1 MDPFFQPHW
10 TRTLDA
16 SHSRRAAPG
25 SLQRV
30 SGRALAR
37 RCSVTWN
44 SRTVT
49 GTLVR
54 RLIVCSALTLG
65 LALPVL
71 AQARVRLPQPIY
83 FWRSTTAAISVPRGA
98 GPQTNTRVIRP
109 SLIYLFA
116 DGSWDIDHLHWTGWG
131 SRVAHAKGISSAS
144 NGIPNQAQGKRIK
157 RPARVTLS
165 KPGRFQGHEV
175 YRCFRLTVPSFPASD
190 EHLCLA
196 GHHGYYY
203 LT

>member
-1 MDPFFQPHW
+1 M
-10 TRTLDA
+10 A
-16 SHSRRAAPG
+16 SHGRRAAPG

-30 SGRALAR
+30 SGRALTQFF
-37 RCSVTWN
+37 SITWH

-49 GTLVR
+49 RTRVK

-65 LALPVL
+65 VALPAL
-71 AQARVRLPQPIY
+71 TQARVRLPQPIY
-83 FWRSTTAAISVPRGA
+83 FWRSAAAAISVPKGQ
-98 GPQTNTRVIRP
+98 GPQDNTRVIRP
-109 SLIYLFA
+109 SLIYMFA

-144 NGIPNQAQGKRIK
+144 NGIPSQAQGKRIK

-175 YRCFRLTVPSFPASD
+175 YHCLRLTVPSFPASD
-190 EHLCLA
+190 EHLCLV
-196 GHHGYYY
+196 GHHGFYY
-203 LT
+203 LESTAH